1 MIGGRRGSSPRSG
14 EAKKAVE
21 LNRGLLFLLVI
32 VGFACRE
39 PSPQPP
45 VADTVATA
53 SGLSAGSTAPAK
65 PSAPTAVF
73 PLEIGSL
80 ATSASPNDV
89 CRSTCRIPPSE
100 LRGTEHV
107 RLFRFEGKAT
117 ATIPGGQLD
126 AFLLVLEGGATLKTD
141 SGTTRLDAWRVA
153 RLVGQSAQV
162 EGDDKAVMLVALA
175 TDAPDLKEAT
185 RAVATSAS
193 NETPSVVDLHSV
205 PELVWAGGKS
215 GACIAFES
223 GRSSFGLIMMA
234 PEGEVPEHEHEG
246 SVEVL
251 FGLSGAKWL
260 YVAPKPNEPVDRL
273 AQVQGIL
280 VEPGAF
286 ARAPRGHRH
295 LGARFH
301 GDAGKAPFIAVQM
314 YVPPGPEQ
322 RFRALAEKEKASASP
337 R

>member
-1 MIGGRRGSSPRSG
+1 MK
-14 EAKKAVE
+14 EKVE
-21 LNRGLLFLLVI
+21 RKRGLLPLLVI
-32 VGFACRE
+32 FGFACRE

-45 VADTVATA
+45 VADAVPSFSATA
-53 SGLSAGSTAPAK
+53 SDLSAASTLPAK
-65 PSAPTAVF
+65 PSAPPAVF

-80 ATSASPNDV
+80 ATNASHIDV

-126 AFLLVLEGGATLKTD
+126 AFLLVLEGGATLQTA
-141 SGTTRLDAWRVA
+141 SGTTRLETWRVA

-162 EGDDKAVMLVALA
+162 EGDDNAVILVALA
-175 TDAPDLKEAT
+175 TDAPDLKDAT
-185 RAVATSAS
+185 RAAAPSAS
-193 NETPSVVDLHSV
+193 PETPSVVDLRSV

-215 GACIAFES
+215 GARIAFES

-234 PEGEVPEHEHEG
+234 SEGEVPEHEHEG
-246 SVEVL
+246 SVEAL

-260 YVAPKPNEPVDRL
+260 YVAPKPNEPVDML

-280 VEPGAF
+280 VDPGAF